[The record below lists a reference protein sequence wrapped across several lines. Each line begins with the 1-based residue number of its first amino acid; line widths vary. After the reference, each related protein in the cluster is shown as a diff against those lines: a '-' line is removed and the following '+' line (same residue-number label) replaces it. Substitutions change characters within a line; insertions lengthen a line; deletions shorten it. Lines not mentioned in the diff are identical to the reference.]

1 MTDPAGISPPAGQG
15 VTPWPGEEVPDMQRQ
30 AQPARMD
37 FSDDEVIIGLEIHC
51 QLATRTKLFCGC
63 STDYR
68 DDSPN
73 THVCPVCL
81 GLPGSLPRV
90 NKKAIEYALH
100 VAKALNCTIVEES
113 EFARKNYFYPD
124 LDKGFQITQYDKP
137 LAVKGY
143 LDIEGDDG
151 EKRVRITRVHV
162 EEDPGRLVHK
172 GGADR
177 PKYTLVDYNRAG
189 IPLIEIVTEPD
200 LRSPKEARRFLNKL
214 RATLEYLG
222 VFDSE
227 KEGSLRVDANISIQP
242 KGWFEREGKG
252 KEDRGRAEVKNISS
266 YKGVE
271 KALTFEVTR
280 QKNSLRRGQK
290 LESATRHFVEAR
302 GVTTA
307 SRSKEMEQEYRY
319 FPEPDLRP
327 LRVRDWAAGIVLPE
341 LPDARRARFLVQY
354 GCSPI
359 HARTL
364 TGDLRLAEFYEHVA
378 ATDPVLAATWVADT
392 LLGELNYRDMSVSS
406 VSPDSFC
413 ELILL
418 VKGGSVTDKGGV
430 EVLRS
435 LLDQLRESGSC
446 ETPGEC
452 VGRLG
457 LKILERTGEAE
468 EGDDPVVQAAREVIA
483 EQPQAVADFHAG
495 KREAFNFLVGQ
506 VMKKTRGR
514 AKPADVHQV
523 LSGILGEEG

>member
-1 MTDPAGISPPAGQG
+1 MN
-15 VTPWPGEEVPDMQRQ
+15 R
-30 AQPARMD
+30 D

-51 QLATRTKLFCGC
+51 QLDTRTKLFCGC

-73 THVCPVCL
+73 THVCPICL
-81 GLPGSLPRV
+81 GLPGSLPRM
-90 NKKAIEYALH
+90 NKKAIEYALR
-100 VAKALNCTIVEES
+100 VGKALNCTILEES
-113 EFARKNYFYPD
+113 EFSRKNYFYPD
-124 LDKGFQITQYDKP
+124 LNKGFQITQYDKP
-137 LAVKGY
+137 LAVKGH

-172 GGADR
+172 GGVDR
-177 PKYTLVDYNRAG
+177 AKYTLVDYNRAG

-200 LRSPKEARRFLNKL
+200 FRSPKEARRFLNKL

-242 KGWFEREGKG
+242 KGWFDRFGKG
-252 KEDRGRAEVKNISS
+252 KEDRGRVEVKNISS

-307 SRSKEMEQEYRY
+307 SRSKEMEQDYRY

-327 LRVRDWAAGIVLPE
+327 LRVSDWADRIVIPE
-341 LPDARRARFLVQY
+341 LPDARKTRFIEDYCL
-354 GCSPI
+354 SPT
-359 HARTL
+359 HAATL
-364 TGDLRLAEFYEHVA
+364 TGDWQIAEFYDNLPNDLKTST
-378 ATDPVLAATWVADT
+378 ATATWVADT
-392 LLGELNYRDMSVSS
+392 LLGELNYRDMTIRGVPLSH
-406 VSPDSFC
+406 FK
-413 ELILL
+413 ELLL
-418 VKGGSVTDKGGV
+418 IRQSGEITEKGAV

-435 LLDQLRESGSC
+435 LLDQQKERGTC
-446 ETPGEC
+446 ELPWEC
-452 VGRLG
+452 IERLG
-457 LKILERTGEAE
+457 LKVLGCAAPGGKDPVTSAAE
-468 EGDDPVVQAAREVIA
+468 EAIA
-483 EQPQAVADFHAG
+483 ENPQAVADFCKG
-495 KREAFNFLVGQ
+495 RSEALNFLVGQ
-506 VMKKTRGR
+506 VMKKTRGC
-514 AKPADVHQV
+514 AKPADVNRV
-523 LSGILGEEG
+523 LTGILSRGE